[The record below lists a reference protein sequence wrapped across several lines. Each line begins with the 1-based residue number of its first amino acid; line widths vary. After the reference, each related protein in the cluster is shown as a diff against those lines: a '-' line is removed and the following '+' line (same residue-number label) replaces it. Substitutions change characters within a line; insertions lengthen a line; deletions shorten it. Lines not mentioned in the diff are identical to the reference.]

1 MKIFIATPAFDGKT
15 HVQYATS
22 LSDTT
27 SLLTQHGIGYQ
38 LCITVSGSI
47 LSAERNKLVS
57 IFMQSDCTHI
67 LCIDSDL
74 GWPAQ
79 AIPAMLL
86 KDVEFVAGLYPT
98 RGNKKF
104 LFRNQTNENGSL
116 IVDADKKLVKM
127 QCIPAGFMLINRSAI
142 EKMIEHHPE
151 LYFEPKDKVHEGRYA
166 LFNTLLMDGEF
177 WGEDYV
183 FCRRAEAAG
192 IDIWIDPAIQFD
204 HAGTLGSF
212 AEALTD
218 KQQKHN

>member
-27 SLLTQHGIGYQ
+27 SLLTQAGIGYQ
-38 LCITVSGSI
+38 LCVTTSGS
-47 LSAERNKLVS
+47 LLAAERNKLIS
-57 IFMQSDCTHI
+57 LFMQSDCTHI

-86 KDVEFVAGLYPT
+86 KDVEFIAGLYPT
-98 RGNKKF
+98 RKIKQF
-104 LFRNQTNENGSL
+104 LFRNKTNENGSL
-116 IVDADKKLVKM
+116 IVDADKKLIKM
-127 QCIPAGFMLINRSAI
+127 QCIPAGFMLIKRSAI
-142 EKMIEHHPE
+142 QKMIDKFPE
-151 LYFEPKDKVHEGRYA
+151 LYFSPKDKAHEPRYA
-166 LFNTLLMDGEF
+166 LFNTELIDEEF

-183 FCRRAEAAG
+183 FCRRAEEAG

-204 HAGTLGSF
+204 HAGIIGSF
-212 AEALTD
+212 SEALTD
-218 KQQKHN
+218 DKSKI

>member
-15 HVQYATS
+15 HVQYTTS

-27 SLLTQHGIGYQ
+27 SWLSMHGISYQ
-38 LCITVSGSI
+38 LSITVSGS
-47 LSAERNKLVS
+47 LLAAERNKLIS
-57 IFMQSDCTHI
+57 LFMQSDCTHI

-79 AIPAMLL
+79 AVTAMLL

-98 RGNKKF
+98 RKVKQF

-127 QCIPAGFMLINRSAI
+127 QCIPAGFMLIKRSAI
-142 EKMIEHHPE
+142 EKMQAHHPE
-151 LYFEPKDKVHEGRYA
+151 LYFEPKDKAHEPRFA
-166 LFNTLLMDGEF
+166 LFNTELFEGEF

-183 FCRRAEAAG
+183 FCNRATAAG

-204 HAGTLGSF
+204 HAGIIGSF

-218 KQQKHN
+218 DKSKI